1 MLLKSV
7 NHIAIIVSC
16 EEALDFYRK
25 IGFEEIE
32 RIRFEEKNYTR
43 IFMRNEAGI
52 TLEMFIK
59 EGGPHM
65 NNPES
70 RGLRHVSFDI
80 ESAEE
85 IVKVLEGYEVQKTYV
100 MDNGK
105 KIVFIYD
112 YDKQPIEFAEIGS
125 VQIG

>member
-1 MLLKSV
+1 MILKSL

-16 EEALDFYRK
+16 EEALNFYRL
-25 IGFEEIE
+25 IGFEEIQ
-32 RIRFEEKNYTR
+32 RIHFEDKNYTR
-43 IFMRNEAGI
+43 IFMRNESGI

-59 EGGPHM
+59 EGGPHN

-80 ESAEE
+80 DNIDE
-85 IVKVLEGYEVQKTYV
+85 IKEVLKDYEVQKTYV

-105 KIVFIYD
+105 RIVFIYD

-125 VQIG
+125 VEL

>member
-1 MLLKSV
+1 MLLKSL

-25 IGFEEIE
+25 LGFKEIE
-32 RIRFEEKNYTR
+32 RIYFEDKNYTR
-43 IFMRNEAGI
+43 IFMRNEGGI

-59 EGGPHM
+59 DGGPHN

-80 ESAEE
+80 ESIEE
-85 IVKVLEGYEVQKTYV
+85 IKEVLKDYGVQKTYV
-100 MDNGK
+100 MENGK

-125 VQIG
+125 IEL